1 MKYEVEVTMTYRMFI
16 EVEADNR
23 IEAETTAVDLFDPNE
38 AELMDTHSYA
48 VHPDSILNQPVPQ
61 GE

>member
-23 IEAETTAVDLFDPNE
+23 IEAEEKALGLFNADE
-38 AELMDTHSYA
+38 AEPIDTLVFVVPA
-48 VHPDSILNQPVPQ
+48 DSILNQPVPQ